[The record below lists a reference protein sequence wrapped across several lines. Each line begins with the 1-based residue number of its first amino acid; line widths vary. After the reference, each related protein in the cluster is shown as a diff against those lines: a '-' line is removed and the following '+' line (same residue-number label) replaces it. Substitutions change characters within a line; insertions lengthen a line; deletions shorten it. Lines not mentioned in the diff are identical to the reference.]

1 MDKQQLIA
9 AVRAHAEANWGT
21 AGWDFV
27 VESWDDQQIADTI
40 GDADNEQDAIARCGE
55 ICGILE
61 EQRSEMMNMARW

>member
-1 MDKQQLIA
+1 MDKLIA

-27 VESWDDQQIADTI
+27 VESWDDQEIADTI
-40 GDADNEQDAIARCGE
+40 GDAVTVEDAIARCGA

-61 EQRSEMMNMARW
+61 ERRSEMMNMAGW

>member
-1 MDKQQLIA
+1 MDKLIA

-21 AGWDFV
+21 AGWDWV

-40 GDADNEQDAIARCGE
+40 GDAVTAEDAIARCGK

-61 EQRSEMMNMARW
+61 ERRQEVQNTIW